1 MGALVEREAELEELA
16 PIETTLPA
24 EGAEAGQV
32 VPVSLRAHVTE
43 IGTLE
48 LEAVDAKGKAWKVEF
63 NLRTEEQAR
72 QTG

>member
-1 MGALVEREAELEELA
+1 M
-16 PIETTLPA
+16 
-24 EGAEAGQV
+24 
-32 VPVSLRAHVTE
+32 VPVTLRAHVTE